1 MTDMPGGH
9 PMLADASHDELAEQL
24 FVGDL
29 KGFLSGEVETLQRAA
44 AEALDPGERHNAR
57 AEETFARLHDLE
69 SFRTWAGLRR
79 NAQELMW
86 DVVGASVSRQAGELA
101 ARAEAAPDLGSV
113 TIAED
118 FLVPQHLAEADVHLM
133 PGGYAGDDGGV
144 AQGAL
149 MDRGGAVY
157 MLGRNG
163 GFLND
168 RRGHTAASH
177 LLHRFPDFAPARILE
192 LGCGIGSSVVP
203 MARYFPDA
211 RVDAIDVGA
220 AQLRYARARAAHLG
234 AAVHF
239 RLGDA
244 LHAPFEDG
252 SFDLVFSSVLIHELR
267 PGTIPD
273 MLAECHRLL
282 RPGGVV
288 LHLEVPQRYQN
299 MDLWGRVRGEI
310 EAVYNNEPNWKAA
323 ISADY
328 RTLLAAAGFRDIAVG
343 YQSATDAAE
352 RGNDGF
358 SDTSHGV
365 FNSWAV
371 MSAVR

>member
-1 MTDMPGGH
+1 MTATPGGH
-9 PMLADASHDELAEQL
+9 AMLADASHDEMAEQL
-24 FVGDL
+24 FVRDL
-29 KGFLSGEVETLQRAA
+29 KGYLSGEVETLQRQAA
-44 AEALDPGERHNAR
+44 ATLDPGDRHNDR
-57 AEETFARLHDLE
+57 AAETFDRLHALD
-69 SFRTWAGLRR
+69 SFRSWAALRR
-79 NAQELMW
+79 ASQELMW
-86 DVVGASVSRQAGELA
+86 DVVGASVSRQAAMLD
-101 ARAEAAPDLGSV
+101 ARAAAAPGLGSV
-113 TIAED
+113 SIAPD
-118 FLVPQHLAEADVHLM
+118 FAAPLHLANSDVHLM
-133 PGGYAGDDGGV
+133 PGGYAGDDGGI

-177 LLHRFPDFAPARILE
+177 VLHRFPDFAPGRILE

-203 MARYFPDA
+203 MAGYFPDA
-211 RVDAIDVGA
+211 RTDAIDVGA
-220 AQLRYARARAAHLG
+220 AQLRYAHARAAHLG

-239 RLGDA
+239 QLGDA
-244 LHAPFEDG
+244 GSAPFPDG
-252 SFDLVFSSVLIHELR
+252 SFDLVFSCVLIHELR
-267 PGTIPD
+267 PGTIGE

-288 LHLEVPQRYQN
+288 LHLEVPQRYQE
-299 MDLWGRVRGEI
+299 MDLWGQVRGEI

-328 RTLLAAAGFRDIAVG
+328 RTMLASAGFRDIAIG
-343 YQSATDAAE
+343 YQRATGQAV
-352 RGNDGF
+352 RGNDDF
-358 SDTSHGV
+358 SATSHGV